1 MFHGFKSQY
10 FVVAVSRETRDDELR
25 YTLYKNVSRET

>member
-10 FVVAVSRETRDDELR
+10 FVVDVSRETRDDELEHV
-25 YTLYKNVSRET
+25 LYINVSRET